1 MAKVN
6 EDWIF
11 SNGDHIHPGFTEK
24 SFAILSRTTGEDDFA
39 ILTFPNTTVRSIS
52 FLATCKFI
60 ELKIGT
66 SSLSIPKTIRGKS
79 TDNHPNRCGGSHMD
93 VVENQYRFDIQLP
106 SPQTVVL
113 KLLRLQEINT
123 IHLHDISMDATAS
136 TETKKVQSQSPA
148 QQPQQPVQQPHLQ
161 QQQQQQMF
169 ILIQM
174 KQQFIGLLDSF
185 RSDVNTRFDK
195 LEERIDNLENTR
207 SNST

>member
-11 SNGDHIHPGFTEK
+11 SNGDQIHTDFTEK

-60 ELKIGT
+60 ELTIGT

-79 TDNHPNRCGGSHMD
+79 QTDNLYKF
-93 VVENQYRFDIQLP
+93 EIELP
-106 SPQTVVL
+106 SPQTIVL

-161 QQQQQQMF
+161 QQQQQQQQQMF

>member
-11 SNGDHIHPGFTEK
+11 SNGDQIHTDFTEK

-39 ILTFPNTTVRSIS
+39 ILTFPNTTIRSIS

-60 ELKIGT
+60 ELTIGT

-79 TDNHPNRCGGSHMD
+79 QTDNLYKF
-93 VVENQYRFDIQLP
+93 EIELP
-106 SPQTVVL
+106 SPQTIVL

-161 QQQQQQMF
+161 QQQQQQQQMF

>member
-11 SNGDHIHPGFTEK
+11 SNGDQTHTDFTEK

-39 ILTFPNTTVRSIS
+39 ILTFPNTTIRSIS

-79 TDNHPNRCGGSHMD
+79 QTD
-93 VVENQYRFDIQLP
+93 NQYRFDIQLP
-106 SPQTVVL
+106 SPQTIVL

-161 QQQQQQMF
+161 QQQQQQQQMF

-207 SNST
+207 NNST

>member
-1 MAKVN
+1 VN

-11 SNGDHIHPGFTEK
+11 SNGDQIHTEFTEK

-60 ELKIGT
+60 ELTIGT

-79 TDNHPNRCGGSHMD
+79 QTDNLYKF
-93 VVENQYRFDIQLP
+93 EIELP
-106 SPQTVVL
+106 SPQTIVL

-161 QQQQQQMF
+161 QQQQQQQQMF

>member
-11 SNGDHIHPGFTEK
+11 SNGDQIHTDFTEK

-60 ELKIGT
+60 ELTIGT

-79 TDNHPNRCGGSHMD
+79 QTDNLYKF
-93 VVENQYRFDIQLP
+93 EIELP
-106 SPQTVVL
+106 SPQTIVL

-161 QQQQQQMF
+161 QQQQKMF

>member
-11 SNGDHIHPGFTEK
+11 SNGDQIHTDFTEK

-60 ELKIGT
+60 ELTIGT

-79 TDNHPNRCGGSHMD
+79 QTDNLYKF
-93 VVENQYRFDIQLP
+93 EIELP
-106 SPQTVVL
+106 SPQTIVL

-148 QQPQQPVQQPHLQ
+148 QQPQQ
-161 QQQQQQMF
+161 
-169 ILIQM
+169 
-174 KQQFIGLLDSF
+174 
-185 RSDVNTRFDK
+185 
-195 LEERIDNLENTR
+195 LEHAF
-207 SNST
+207 